1 MLLLPSERTLRDYSN
16 VVKSGDGFKMEVLE
30 QLYNEARMGKDEIPG
45 HRQFVGIAVDEIY
58 IKSDLVYDRH
68 SARVIEFVNLGAVDE
83 QLAAFEQSSFPAI
96 ATRVLTVMV
105 RGIFYRLNFPLAN
118 FPTAGVTSINLF
130 GILWQAVE
138 LLERCDFT
146 VVFETA
152 DGSSPNQSYFCMHR
166 NPASAS
172 EVAHKA
178 INPYSAT
185 GRKAIFF
192 FVGPPHLMKTTRNC
206 LANSG
211 SHTLSRHLWN
221 EMDISWKH
229 LLQLQ
234 DALRHCAQQSG
245 GLSIGYKL
253 KREHFHLTSYSKMR
267 VNLAVQILSRTTSE
281 ALRYYGIQ
289 GSAATQTLLLFMDRF
304 FDMLNVRS
312 KDESVRKRKDDLK
325 PYESADD
332 SRLMW
337 LEDAFLGYFD
347 AWESTVKK
355 RDGFSKSE
363 KALMLLS
370 SETREGLRITVH
382 SFVAVVRE
390 LLQHPE
396 VKGKYLLS
404 ERFNQDP
411 LENLFGKIR
420 QAGVRDT
427 NLNVKMM
434 EEATDV
440 LRLQTSS
447 ALDVVRSSSRLK
459 KHLFQEKLLERTHTV
474 PLAKRRQKRAKLT
487 S

>member
-1 MLLLPSERTLRDYSN
+1 
-16 VVKSGDGFKMEVLE
+16 
-30 QLYNEARMGKDEIPG
+30 
-45 HRQFVGIAVDEIY
+45 
-58 IKSDLVYDRH
+58 
-68 SARVIEFVNLGAVDE
+68 
-83 QLAAFEQSSFPAI
+83 
-96 ATRVLTVMV
+96 
-105 RGIFYRLNFPLAN
+105 
-118 FPTAGVTSINLF
+118 
-130 GILWQAVE
+130 
-138 LLERCDFT
+138 
-146 VVFETA
+146 
-152 DGSSPNQSYFCMHR
+152 MHR
-166 NPASAS
+166 SPASAS

-185 GRKAIFF
+185 GGKAIFF
-192 FVGPPHLMKTTRNC
+192 FVDPPHLMKTTRNC
-206 LANSG
+206 LANTG

-281 ALRYYGIQ
+281 AFCYYGIQ
-289 GSAATQTLLLFMDRF
+289 GSAAAQTLLLFMDRF
-304 FDMLNVRS
+304 FDMLDVRS

-332 SRLMW
+332 SRLTW

-382 SFVAVVRE
+382 SFVTVVRE
-390 LLQHPE
+390 FLQHPE
-396 VKGKYLLS
+396 LKGKYLLS
-404 ERFNQDP
+404 ERLNQDP
-411 LENLFGKIR
+411 LENLFGKVR
-420 QAGVRDT
+420 QAGGR
-427 NLNVKMM
+427 NINPNVKMM

-440 LRLQTSS
+440 LRLQASS
-447 ALDVVRSSSRLK
+447 TLDVVRNSSRLK
-459 KHLFQEKLLERTHTV
+459 KRLFQEKVLETTDTV
-474 PLAKRRQKRAKLT
+474 PLAKRRQKRAKST